1 MEHYRSLQLHLVLH
15 KGKPAYGVHGDC
27 QSVVR
32 PENKEKDFMTNII
45 LYGYMYILMKQYF
58 WALCGITVHSLTRS
72 QGMLDNSL
80 G

>member
-1 MEHYRSLQLHLVLH
+1 MVYN
-15 KGKPAYGVHGDC
+15 GDC

-32 PENKEKDFMTNII
+32 PENKEKDFMTNIKNIITTI
-45 LYGYMYILMKQYF
+45 LYEYMYILMKQYF
-58 WALCGITVHSLTRS
+58 WALCGITVHSFTRS